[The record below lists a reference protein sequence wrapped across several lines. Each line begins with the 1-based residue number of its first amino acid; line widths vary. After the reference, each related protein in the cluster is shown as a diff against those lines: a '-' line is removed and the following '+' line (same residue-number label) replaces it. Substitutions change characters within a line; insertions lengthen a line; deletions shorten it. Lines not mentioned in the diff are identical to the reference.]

1 MKLRSL
7 TKKSIL
13 GLNTVKAFIIVLLSL
28 AIIGIVTLVVLGSI
42 QNANINPAGSA
53 NANATAQGW
62 TSSTSNPC
70 GTNGCS
76 GQADAYENQY

>member
-1 MKLRSL
+1 MKKIILFL
-7 TKKSIL
+7 SIL
-13 GLNTVKAFIIVLLSL
+13 INSSAHAFEYN
-28 AIIGIVTLVVLGSI
+28 GPGS
-42 QNANINPAGSA
+42 QSYTQQQEQQYWQAQQQA